1 MRDEGLKSQG
11 KMGGIAPKAWGR
23 LAFLATL
30 LIMVSWWIA
39 RGASE
44 TTRAPLAAVPEDS
57 HAVEGGEEA
66 LAASRAIVEVKSAP
80 ETEVPSTVVEAKSIP
95 ERFPAPPGVPGQLTF
110 ESGSIEERAW
120 ILRRALHDLQKVK
133 HVNQKINKMGNE
145 MLPVAIG
152 GILDLDGRGVLCGPG
167 RSKMP
172 RAGDQEWV
180 FMSQNKYFVFGRHEF
195 PDYDLY
201 RAAKSEE
208 GQDLTRLG
216 DQEAWLS
223 RTIDWIEGV
232 AETLEA
238 RSR

>member
-1 MRDEGLKSQG
+1 MRDEKSLG
-11 KMGGIAPKAWGR
+11 KRGGSAPKTWGR
-23 LAFLATL
+23 LASLATL
-30 LIMVSWWIA
+30 LILVTWWIA

-44 TTRAPLAAVPEDS
+44 TIRAPVAAVPEDS
-57 HAVEGGEEA
+57 HAVESGEVA
-66 LAASRAIVEVKSAP
+66 PTASRAIVEVMSAP
-80 ETEVPSTVVEAKSIP
+80 EIEAPPTVVEEKSIP
-95 ERFPAPPGVPGQLTF
+95 ERFPAPPGVPGQLPF

-120 ILRRALHDLQKVK
+120 ILRRALHDLQEMK
-133 HVNQKINKMGNE
+133 HVNQKINKMGDE

-180 FMSQNKYFVFGRHEF
+180 FMSQNKYFVFRRHEF

-208 GQDLTRLG
+208 GQDLTQLG